1 MHLFV
6 PNKNIINLSYFPHE
20 TPVLLLYFGTCKPI
34 NLNAMNAIKRVF
46 HFLVPPEKWR
56 FTVLILSG
64 IFTGILLLVVH
75 ISKATSYLSDE
86 PETCTNCHVMYPYY
100 ASWSKSSHSQAAT
113 CADCHVPQ
121 DHFVRKYYVKG
132 TDGMAHTTYFTF
144 RWEPQVIRIKSRGIN
159 VVQENCI
166 RCHLDLVDMVQAVEV
181 SGRSAEAGDGKLC
194 WDCHRETPHGTV
206 RSLSA
211 APHALVERLP
221 SVLPAWLE
229 NLVRSGRS
237 RTEAL
242 PAPPLSD

>member
-1 MHLFV
+1 MSIFKRLF
-6 PNKNIINLSYFPHE
+6 L
-20 TPVLLLYFGTCKPI
+20 
-34 NLNAMNAIKRVF
+34 
-46 HFLVPPEKWR
+46 FLVPPENWR
-56 FTVLILSG
+56 FTVIILTG

-86 PETCTNCHVMYPYY
+86 PETCINCHVMYPHY

-121 DHFVRKYYVKG
+121 DNFFRKYYVKG

-144 RWEPQVIRIKSRGIN
+144 RWEPQVIMIKSRGVN

-181 SGRSAEAGDGKLC
+181 TGRTAAMGDGKLC

-221 SVLPAWLE
+221 SVLPQWLE
-229 NLVRSGRS
+229 NLVYPDRS
-237 RTEAL
+237 RTGSL
-242 PAPPLSD
+242 PGAKAPD